1 MNAPYISVII
11 PCFNEQEVI
20 AETYRRLKKVMTG
33 NRYAKHELI
42 FINDGSRDR
51 TAEILAGIASKDR
64 QVKVISFSRNFGHQ
78 PAVSAGINHCSGD
91 YALIIDGDLQD
102 PPELLPDML
111 KKAQEEGCSVIYGTR
126 LERKGESF
134 FKKLTAK
141 MFYRMLNSLS
151 EIKLP
156 LDTGDFRLIDRKVIE
171 GFKGL
176 KEKNKY
182 IRGLIS
188 WVGYKQTAFPY
199 VREKR
204 FAGETKYP
212 LSKMIK
218 FATRGFLY
226 FTKKP
231 LALAMSLGFIS
242 ILIGL
247 GLSVYVFI
255 AKFANI
261 IQTVPGWSSLMIVVI
276 FFGGVQLITIGLLG
290 QYVGSI
296 FDEVKERPEYVI
308 DRKINFGK

>member
-1 MNAPYISVII
+1 MANPFISVII

-20 AETYRRLKKVMTG
+20 EETYRRLNAVMVK
-33 NRYAKHELI
+33 NRYTKHELI

-51 TAEILAGIASKDR
+51 TPEILAGIAAKDK

-78 PAVSAGINHCSGD
+78 PAVSAGINNCAGD

-111 KKAQEEGCSVIYGTR
+111 KKAVEEGFSVVYGTR

-134 FKKLTAK
+134 FKKITAK
-141 MFYRMLNSLS
+141 LFYRFLNSLS
-151 EIKLP
+151 EVKLP

-199 VREKR
+199 VREKKIR
-204 FAGETKYP
+204 RYDQVPAFQDDQVC
-212 LSKMIK
+212 
-218 FATRGFLY
+218 RGRL
-226 FTKKP
+226 P
-231 LALAMSLGFIS
+231 
-242 ILIGL
+242 
-247 GLSVYVFI
+247 VFHQ
-255 AKFANI
+255 KN
-261 IQTVPGWSSLMIVVI
+261 P
-276 FFGGVQLITIGLLG
+276 
-290 QYVGSI
+290 
-296 FDEVKERPEYVI
+296 
-308 DRKINFGK
+308 